1 MTLTKLCWN
10 KKKYGKRKLL
20 PGNKGNIVYTYH
32 KLPICRKMFLF
43 LYPCGL
49 KRFKNLLNHYNL
61 HGVEVRKHGSSNK
74 PSSNPTSIQP
84 EEITKVVEFIKSVAD
99 RIALPLPGRLP
110 KFKDYKIMKLPSNE
124 TKSSIYRMYIAT
136 LDSDERKIS
145 NRSLRRIWS
154 KYVPFISV
162 MKPADDLC
170 DVCRGII
177 SFFFFTLAVFIRKH
191 FN

>member
-1 MTLTKLCWN
+1 
-10 KKKYGKRKLL
+10 
-20 PGNKGNIVYTYH
+20 
-32 KLPICRKMFLF
+32 MFLF
-43 LYPCGL
+43 SYPCGL
-49 KRFKNLLNHYNL
+49 RRFKNLLNHYNL

-74 PSSNPTSIQP
+74 SVSNPTSIQP
-84 EEITKVVEFIKSVAD
+84 EEITKVVELIKFLAD

-124 TKSSIYRMYIAT
+124 TKSSVYQKYIAT

-145 NRSLRRIWS
+145 NRSFRRIWS
-154 KYVPFISV
+154 KYVAFISV

-177 SFFFFTLAVFIRKH
+177 SFSYFSGETNKTRHPCPKKTKFIMDQMKM
-191 FN
+191 